1 MLFNIPHKRRLLCT
15 AIATLS
21 LLPISG
27 MTLAQN
33 DPRVE
38 EVVVTGSFIRR
49 SEGLTQASSIVQLTA
64 EDLEAEGTLNL
75 AEVVNQMS
83 FVNGVSS
90 AVVNMPGQGAFSR
103 TASIDLRGL
112 GARSTLTLFDGKRLV
127 NENVNAL
134 IPSIA
139 LQRIDIVAD
148 GAAALYGSE
157 AVAGVVNFIPYSS
170 YEGLKIES
178 FAEGDSRGDW
188 DQHSVQAIWGGN
200 VGEIDVVLAGQ
211 FRQQSRLGRDERDE
225 LTNSGNG
232 LSANA
237 PGNWRAPVRNASGQY
252 TGAYRNVPDPNCA
265 PASERTSYS
274 VGEINNPYG
283 MRLGNN
289 CWVDF
294 GDGHSF
300 FNPEQHNKLFG
311 NATWDFNDDLTLSLQ
326 GFHSRLYEKDHR
338 STGNASNARVGELP
352 AVRGEIPGNPFRAV
366 NASGMPLFGV
376 DVNGDGVPD
385 RNPGID
391 LNNDGWDDYIVS
403 GTVNNGVPLN
413 EDVLLRT
420 FRPVNKTHTTPSGHT
435 GDMDDVLVRT
445 DRVSRWSLQ
454 ADFAVPFVE
463 GWEGMAAWT
472 QNRREFDSLLG
483 NEYDITA
490 MIQGLNCDV
499 ARDRDACY
507 NPFLV
512 VNQADNNS
520 QLVMDAIVSRGLDTV
535 LDKLTTFDLVLNGEI
550 PLQLPG
556 GTIGAAVGYQFRED
570 SYVNTPTELALA
582 GIAYTRSTVRETITR
597 GRRDVDSYFLE
608 LAIPVL
614 ADVEIEAA
622 VRREEFSTGQASTD
636 PKFGATWRTTD
647 WLTLRATTGDAFIA
661 PTLQQ
666 LLDPVTC
673 GLTQV
678 IDKFT
683 DFSGF
688 STGCGGGNPNLEN
701 EFSESIQFGVD
712 LALGDFDFSVTWNNT
727 AFENRIINTNG
738 QQIVDLDYFNFQ
750 QATGFAGNGSP
761 GNKPTLEQLRDWIN
775 NPASSKQIIRDPLD
789 LRTILQVEG
798 LGSGNAEEVEVTAYD
813 MQGNYS
819 FGLGNYGDVR
829 IGLQATYIDEF
840 LVQEDPTQP
849 VFDGVGKQN
858 NGTGSAPALPSWKA
872 NLRVGWTLNN
882 HAVVAT
888 TRYVDAID
896 YDGPTA
902 PFLDNFGGT
911 FRPADI
917 LETGIKAWTD
927 MDLAYTY
934 RGLSALGGDWSF
946 TLGARNVFDR
956 EAQGTPMPAGIVA
969 ELQDPRGRILYG
981 RLVYEL

>member
-1 MLFNIPHKRRLLCT
+1 MQSKIPHKRRLLCSVIS
-15 AIATLS
+15 AMS
-21 LLPISG
+21 LLPLSG
-27 MTLAQN
+27 ITLAQ
-33 DPRVE
+33 DDARVE

-49 SEGLTQASSIVQLTA
+49 SEGFTQASSVLQLNA

-75 AEVVNQMS
+75 SEVVQQMS
-83 FVNGVSS
+83 FVNGASS
-90 AVVNMPGQGAFSR
+90 AVANMSGQGASSR
-103 TASIDLRGL
+103 TSNIDLRGL

-127 NENVNAL
+127 NENVNAMV
-134 IPSIA
+134 PTIA

-157 AVAGVVNFIPYSS
+157 AVAGVVNFVPYHS
-170 YEGLKIES
+170 YEGLKIET

-188 DQHSVQAIWGGN
+188 NQESLQAMWGGN
-200 VGEIDVVLAGQ
+200 IGEIDVVIAGQ
-211 FRQQSRLGRDERDE
+211 FRQQSRLGRDERNE

-232 LSANA
+232 LSSNA
-237 PGNWRAPVRNASGQY
+237 PGNWRAPRRDAAGEY
-252 TGAYRNVPDPNCA
+252 TGAYQNVPDPNCA
-265 PASERTSYS
+265 PASERTSYR
-274 VGEINNPYG
+274 VNEINNPYG
-283 MRLGNN
+283 MLLGNN

-294 GDGHSF
+294 GDGHSI
-300 FNPEQHNKLFG
+300 FNPEQHNKLFA
-311 NATWDFNDDLTLSLQ
+311 NATWDVNDDLTLSLQ
-326 GFHSRLYEKDHR
+326 GFRTRMWEADHR
-338 STGNASNARVGELP
+338 STSNAGNSRIGELP
-352 AVRGEIPGNPFRAV
+352 AARGEIPGNPFRAV
-366 NASGMPLFGV
+366 NANGDPLFGI
-376 DVNGDGVPD
+376 DVNGDGIPD

-391 LNNDGWDDYIVS
+391 LNSDGWDDYIVS
-403 GTVNNGVPLN
+403 GTANNGVPLN

-420 FRPVNKTHTTPSGHT
+420 FRPVNKTHTPPTGHT
-435 GDMDDVLVRT
+435 SDMDDVIART

-454 ADFAVPFVE
+454 ADFTVPFVE

-483 NEYDITA
+483 NEYDINA
-490 MIQGLNCDV
+490 LLQGLNCDV
-499 ARDRDACY
+499 ANDRDACY

-520 QLVMDAIVSRGLDTV
+520 QQVMDAIVSRGHDTV
-535 LDKLTTFDLVLNGEI
+535 LDELTTFDLVLNGEI

-556 GTIGAAVGYQFRED
+556 GTIGAAVGYQWRED
-570 SYVNTPTELALA
+570 SYVNTPTELALS
-582 GIAYTRSTVRETITR
+582 GDAYTRGTVKEHITR

-614 ADVEIEAA
+614 SNVEIEAA

-636 PKFGATWRTTD
+636 PKFGLTWTTTD
-647 WLTLRATTGDAFIA
+647 WLTLRATHGDAFIA

-666 LLDPVTC
+666 LLNPVTC
-673 GLTQV
+673 GITQV
-678 IDKFT
+678 IDKFS

-688 STGCGGGNPNLEN
+688 VTGCSGGNPNLEN
-701 EFSESIQFGVD
+701 EFSESTQFGVD
-712 LALGDFDFSVTWNNT
+712 LAFGNFDFSVTWNNT
-727 AFENRIINTNG
+727 AFENRIVNTNG

-750 QATGFAGNGSP
+750 KATGFAGNGAP
-761 GNKPTLEQLRDWIN
+761 GNKPTQEQLRAWVN
-775 NPASSKQIIRDPLD
+775 NPASNKQISRDPLD
-789 LRTILQVEG
+789 LRAILQVEG

-819 FGLGNYGDVR
+819 FGLGNFGDVR

-849 VFDGVGKQN
+849 IFNGVGKQN
-858 NGTGSAPALPSWKA
+858 NGTGSAPALPKLKA
-872 NLRVGWTLNN
+872 NLRMGWTLNN
-882 HAVVAT
+882 HSVVAT
-888 TRYVDAID
+888 THYVDGID

-911 FRPADI
+911 FRPSDI
-917 LETGIKAWTD
+917 LETNIKAWTD

-934 RGLSALGGDWSF
+934 RGLSAFGGDWSF
-946 TLGARNVFDR
+946 SLGARNVFDR
-956 EAQGTPMPAGIVA
+956 EAQGTPMAAGIVA
-969 ELQDPRGRILYG
+969 ELQDPRGRIFYG